1 MVDLLLL
8 WREVLMIDSG
18 LFHSPTKSTSA
29 SRKGTIQTFNN
40 TLTMP
45 TKSPEIVEMDNCIVV
60 DNFLHSFDDFE
71 QEVLKF
77 PATNCHEIN
86 EILFYGDKEADY
98 VGTAG
103 ITQPVSRDFISH
115 YVKII
120 YDYLSEK
127 DYMIPNPHNND
138 EFVDR
143 LVMNSAAEA
152 TLFYEDM
159 VVDSACNVP
168 CPSGGEFTS
177 SLFFDDDEEDNK
189 KGITFYDFIFD
200 GRSYSSLE
208 DFMIED
214 DETKEKIF
222 EIVGKYAAGSG
233 KLELYEEFE
242 ESEYFKPTEYIEAK
256 RNRLIAFK
264 SCFFT
269 VRNFSKG
276 ERYTFNCS
284 FNVPKFN

>member
-1 MVDLLLL
+1 
-8 WREVLMIDSG
+8 MIDSG
-18 LFHSPTKSTSA
+18 LFQSSVKSTSA
-29 SRKGTIQTFNN
+29 SKKAKISTFNL
-40 TLTMP
+40 TLTVP
-45 TKSPEIVEMDNCIVV
+45 NQSPEIVEMDNCIVV
-60 DNFLHSFDDFE
+60 DNFLQSFDDFE
-71 QEVLKF
+71 EEILKF

-103 ITQPVSRDFISH
+103 ITQPVPRDFVAQ
-115 YVKII
+115 YVKYI

-127 DYMIPNPHNND
+127 DYMIPNIHNNEAFID
-138 EFVDR
+138 N
-143 LVMNSAAEA
+143 LVMNSVAET

-159 VVDSACNVP
+159 VVDNACNFP

-189 KGITFYDFIFD
+189 KGITFYDFIFE
-200 GRSYSSLE
+200 GRNYSSVE

-222 EIVGKYAAGSG
+222 EIISEYSAGTG

-242 ESEYFKPTEYIEAK
+242 ESEYFKPTEYVEAK

-284 FNVPKFN
+284 FNVPRFS

>member
-1 MVDLLLL
+1 MNDT
-8 WREVLMIDSG
+8 G
-18 LFHSPTKSTSA
+18 LFYSPTKNKSA
-29 SRKGTIQTFNN
+29 SRKGTIHTFNN

-45 TKSPEIVEMDNCIVV
+45 NKPPQIEEMDNCIIV
-60 DNFLHSFDDFE
+60 DNFLHSFDAFE
-71 QEVLKF
+71 EEVLKF

-86 EILFYGDKEADY
+86 EILFYGEKEADY

-103 ITQPVSRDFISH
+103 ITQPVPRDFVAQ
-115 YVKII
+115 YVRFV
-120 YDYLSEK
+120 YEYLSEK
-127 DYMIPNPHNND
+127 DYMIPNSNNND
-138 EFVDR
+138 QFIDG

-168 CPSGGEFTS
+168 SPSGGEFTS

-189 KGITFYDFIFD
+189 KGITFYDFIFE

-233 KLELYEEFE
+233 KLELYEEFV
-242 ESEYFKPTEYIEAK
+242 ESEYFKPTEYVEAK

-264 SCFFT
+264 SCFFS
-269 VRNFSKG
+269 VRNNSKG